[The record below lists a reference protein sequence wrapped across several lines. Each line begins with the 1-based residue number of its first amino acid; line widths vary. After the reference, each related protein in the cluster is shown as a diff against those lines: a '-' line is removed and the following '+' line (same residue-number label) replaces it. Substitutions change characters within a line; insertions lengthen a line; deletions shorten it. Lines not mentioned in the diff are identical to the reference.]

1 MVNKSKNILSSAIFL
16 GTRLEA
22 LEMLMKYFHVVKV
35 ITTKN
40 SYVRKKYRDSFLV
53 NKKNKSAVFSTIK
66 KSNVKLIFSSGF
78 PFILPKYL
86 LDKKNNKI
94 YLNSHPSY
102 LPKYKGRKCISRA
115 FMNKEKYY
123 GVTVHHIS
131 KRVDSGKIIYQEKK
145 LLKNYNLKRI
155 YSYIFSKL
163 EPRVI
168 KKSLI
173 KIKKI

>member
-1 MVNKSKNILSSAIFL
+1 
-16 GTRLEA
+16 
-22 LEMLMKYFHVVKV
+22 
-35 ITTKN
+35 
-40 SYVRKKYRDSFLV
+40 
-53 NKKNKSAVFSTIK
+53 
-66 KSNVKLIFSSGF
+66 
-78 PFILPKYL
+78 
-86 LDKKNNKI
+86 
-94 YLNSHPSY
+94 
-102 LPKYKGRKCISRA
+102 
-115 FMNKEKYY
+115 MNKEKYY

-155 YSYIFSKL
+155 DSYIFSKL